1 MLQSIRHWRRW
12 TPAQVLTFVVAV
24 GLILAGLGMAAY
36 NEEVGKAQRLRNVTV
51 QSAILA
57 DSVEAALSFND
68 HEAAQG
74 YVVALRANPNVDA
87 AGVYDAAGRLVA
99 GYSRPGSTPPKLS
112 RAGRPFYQDGR
123 LVVTAS
129 VKQGANTLGSVY
141 LRTIPEPFLTRL
153 AQYGGIGLLIF
164 MAALMVAALGAAN
177 ASLQRAHNRLK
188 VEVEERLKAEA
199 ALLESQRMEAL
210 AQLAVATERGRAAL
224 RQSEQQLEFALNA
237 GRLGNWEI
245 DLKTGLLKASP
256 VFRANL
262 GLGPDDPLETYEAF
276 LALIHPQNLENY
288 HRQVDENV
296 AAGNDLEVEFRTL
309 GPDGETRWML
319 IRGRGVFDEEGS
331 AVRAVGVSLDIT
343 SRKADEERQRLLLDE
358 LNHRVKN
365 TLATVQ
371 SIAMQTS
378 RSAIEP
384 ASFEGAFRS
393 RIGALALAHELLS
406 EASWDGASLHDVIG
420 RTLAP
425 YRADRDLARVTFTG
439 PKVRL
444 GPNAAVTLNMAF
456 HELATNAAKYGSLSV
471 GGGRVNVAWT
481 IDRGSDPNDIIID
494 WRETGGP
501 IVTASS
507 RRGFGSRL
515 LEQGLAREFD
525 GDVQL
530 TFAAEGVWCRMRLP
544 LSNKLREAA

>member
-1 MLQSIRHWRRW
+1 MLGWTRGWKRW
-12 TPAQVLTFVVAV
+12 SPAQVLTVIVAV

-36 NEEVGKAQRLRNVTV
+36 NEEQGKAQRLRNVSV
-51 QSAILA
+51 QAAILA
-57 DSVEAALSFND
+57 DSVEAPLSFND
-68 HEAAQG
+68 YDAAHG
-74 YVVALRANPNVDA
+74 YVAALHANPSVEA
-87 AGVYDAAGRLVA
+87 AGVYDAGGWLVA
-99 GYSRPGSTPPKLS
+99 GYSRPGSKPPLKS
-112 RAGRPFYQDGR
+112 HAAAPFYQSAR
-123 LVVTAS
+123 LVVTAP
-129 VKQGANTLGSVY
+129 VKQGTNVLGSVY
-141 LRTIPEPFLTRL
+141 LRMIPESFTARV
-153 AQYGGIGLLIF
+153 ARYGGIGLLIF

-177 ASLQRAHNRLK
+177 ASLLRAHNRLK

-224 RQSEQQLEFALNA
+224 RQSEQRLEFALTA

-245 DLKTGLLKASP
+245 DLKTGRLTSSQIFKT
-256 VFRANL
+256 NL
-262 GLGPDDPLETYEAF
+262 GLDPDAQLETYEAL
-276 LALIHPQNLENY
+276 LALIHPEDIENY
-288 HRQVDENV
+288 HRQVDANV
-296 AAGNDLEVEFRTL
+296 AAGDDLEVEFRTL

-331 AVRAVGVSLDIT
+331 AVRAVGVSLDIS

-378 RSAIEP
+378 RSAEP
-384 ASFEGAFRS
+384 ALFEGAFRS
-393 RIGALALAHELLS
+393 RIGALAQAHELLS

-425 YRADRDLARVTFTG
+425 YRADLDLARVTFTG

-471 GGGRVNVAWT
+471 GGGRVNVSWT

-501 IVTASS
+501 TVTAST

-530 TFAAEGVWCRMRLP
+530 TFASEGVWCRMRLP
-544 LSNKLREAA
+544 FSNKLREAA

>member
-1 MLQSIRHWRRW
+1 MLGWIRHWRRW
-12 TPAQVLTFVVAV
+12 SPAQVLTVVVAV

-36 NEEVGKAQRLRNVTV
+36 NEEQGKAQRLRNVSV
-51 QSAILA
+51 QAAILA
-57 DSVEAALSFND
+57 GSVEAPLSFND
-68 HEAAQG
+68 YDAAHG
-74 YVVALRANPNVDA
+74 YVAALHANPSVEA
-87 AGVYDAAGRLVA
+87 AGVYDAGGWLVA
-99 GYSRPGSTPPKLS
+99 GYSRPGSSPPLRS
-112 RAGRPFYQDGR
+112 RAAAPFYRSAR
-123 LVVTAS
+123 LVVTAP
-129 VKQGANTLGSVY
+129 VKQGSNTLGSVY
-141 LRTIPEPFLTRL
+141 LRMIPESFAVRV
-153 AQYGGIGLLIF
+153 ARYGGIGLLIF

-177 ASLQRAHNRLK
+177 ASLLRAHNRLK
-188 VEVEERLKAEA
+188 VEVEERLKVEA

-224 RQSEQQLEFALNA
+224 RQSEQQLEFALTA

-245 DLKTGLLKASP
+245 DLKTGRLTSSQIFKT
-256 VFRANL
+256 NL
-262 GLGPDDPLETYEAF
+262 GLDRDVQLESYEAL
-276 LALIHPQNLENY
+276 LALIHPEDLENY
-288 HRQVDENV
+288 HRQVDANV
-296 AAGNDLEVEFRTL
+296 AAGDDLEVEFRTL

-393 RIGALALAHELLS
+393 RIGALAQAHELLS

-501 IVTASS
+501 PVTAST

-530 TFAAEGVWCRMRLP
+530 TFASEGVSCRMRLP
-544 LSNKLREAA
+544 FSNKLREAA